1 MICGVFMELLLF
13 MNEKTLNWICFR
25 VLDIL
30 VFFLWICSV
39 ECMTVIFSPNTKN
52 IDNEMIS
59 YLAQV

>member
-13 MNEKTLNWICFR
+13 MDEITLNWICFR
-25 VLDIL
+25 GLDIL

>member
-13 MNEKTLNWICFR
+13 MNEITLNWICFR

>member
-13 MNEKTLNWICFR
+13 MKEITLNWICFR